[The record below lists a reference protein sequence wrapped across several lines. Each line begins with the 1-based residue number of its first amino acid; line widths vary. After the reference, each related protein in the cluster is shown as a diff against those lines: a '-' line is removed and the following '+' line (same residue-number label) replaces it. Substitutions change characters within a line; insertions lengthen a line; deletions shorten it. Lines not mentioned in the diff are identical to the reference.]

1 MSVLYRKYQDLRNG
15 SANYGKWYGK
25 AVTLNNV
32 TTKEL
37 AEEIAHSTTATYADT
52 LAVLNELSVVLKK
65 HLLNSDRVEI
75 DGIGAFKVGLC
86 TAAANTA
93 ADFGAQNIRS
103 YHVNYQ
109 PFRRFVGNGEVSEKN
124 RRKGTFVSDLLD
136 GVTAKET
143 AKNSVAT
150 TTADDSSND

>member
-1 MSVLYRKYQDLRNG
+1 MSVLYRKYQDKRSG
-15 SANYGKWYGK
+15 AATFGKWYGK
-25 AVTLNNV
+25 AVVLNNV

-52 LAVLNELSVVLKK
+52 LAVLNELSVALRR

-86 TAAANTA
+86 TAPANTS
-93 ADFGAQNIRS
+93 ADFGAQNIKS

-109 PFRRFVGNGEVSEKN
+109 PFKRFVGNGQVTEKN
-124 RRKGTFVSDLLD
+124 RRKGTFVYDLID
-136 GVTAKET
+136 GVTAKEA
-143 AKNSVAT
+143 AKNAVDAT
-150 TTADDSSND
+150 PADDSND

>member
-15 SANYGKWYGK
+15 STNYGKWYGK

-93 ADFGAQNIRS
+93 ADFGALS
-103 YHVNYQ
+103 LPHVLARDACQ
-109 PFRRFVGNGEVSEKN
+109 
-124 RRKGTFVSDLLD
+124 
-136 GVTAKET
+136 
-143 AKNSVAT
+143 
-150 TTADDSSND
+150 

>member
-1 MSVLYRKYQDLRNG
+1 MSVLYRKYQDKRSG
-15 SANYGKWYGK
+15 AATFGKWYGK
-25 AVTLNNV
+25 AVVLNNV

-52 LAVLNELSVVLKK
+52 LAVLNELSVALRR

-86 TAAANTA
+86 TAPANTS
-93 ADFGAQNIRS
+93 ADFGAQNIKS

-109 PFRRFVGNGEVSEKN
+109 PFKRFVGNGQVTEKN
-124 RRKGTFVSDLLD
+124 RRKGTFVYDLID
-136 GVTAKET
+136 GVKANTT
-143 AKNSVAT
+143 GT
-150 TTADDSSND
+150 TTDDDTE